1 MIIDKFRNIEINPI
15 EVYHHKLKVLGYRID
30 DFTYITDAKTIPD
43 KELKK
48 INNSKIL
55 VINCLQI
62 EKHVSHFNLDEV
74 LKLIE
79 KVNVEKVY
87 LTHISHN
94 LGKHDN
100 VNKLL
105 PKNVS
110 LAYDNLSFSL

>member
-1 MIIDKFRNIEINPI
+1 MKID
-15 EVYHHKLKVLGYRID
+15 
-30 DFTYITDAKTIPD
+30 
-43 KELKK
+43 
-48 INNSKIL
+48 NSKIL

-62 EKHVSHFNLDEV
+62 NQHISHFNLEEV
-74 LKLIE
+74 LNLIE
-79 KVNVEKVY
+79 KINVEKVY

-94 LGKHDN
+94 LGKHDV